1 MRTINE
7 NTATKTSRAAVRPE
21 HNRIWILVF
30 IFSFL
35 GLMIDGADLMLL
47 SYSLTSIKAE
57 FGLTSVEAGSLGSI
71 TLAGMAIG
79 GIYGGWACDRFGRVK
94 TVSWT
99 IVLFSIGTAVL
110 GLTHSYFQFAVAR
123 FVSSL
128 GLGALYVACNTLM
141 AEYVPTKYRTTALGT
156 LQAGWSVGYIV
167 ATVLAGAILPV
178 YGWRY
183 LFFVAIVPVI
193 IALLMH
199 KGVPEPESWVRAK
212 AERESGGSKFTT
224 AKRESAFKAIF
235 GNPRVRTLFIFW
247 ALTAGFLQFGY
258 YGVNNWLPSYLE
270 TEMGMN
276 FKSMTAYMIGSYTAM
291 ILGKVLAGVA
301 ADWLGRRAVFA
312 LGALGT
318 AAFLPIIVLYHS
330 PNTILWMLVVF
341 GFLYGVPYGVNATYM
356 AESFEAKYRGTAVGG
371 AYNIG
376 RAGAALA
383 PVAIGFF
390 ASQISIGFG
399 FLVMG
404 GAYFICGVI
413 PALFIRREVSATR
426 LDR

>member
-1 MRTINE
+1 MD
-7 NTATKTSRAAVRPE
+7 NTVKAAE
-21 HNRIWILVF
+21 TEQGKIWILVF

-99 IVLFSIGTAVL
+99 IVVFSVGTAVL
-110 GLTHSYFQFAVAR
+110 GMTHSYLQFAAAR
-123 FVSSL
+123 FISSL

-167 ATVLAGAILPV
+167 ATLLAGWLLPT

-183 LFFVAIVPVI
+183 LFYVAIIPVI
-193 IALLMH
+193 IALIMH
-199 KGVPEPESWVRAK
+199 KAVPEPESWVKAK
-212 AERESGGSKFTT
+212 AMRERSDSASAQPQAVRQEG
-224 AKRESAFKAIF
+224 AFKAIF
-235 GNPRVRTLFIFW
+235 NSPQARSMFFLW

-270 TEMGMN
+270 TEMGMQ
-276 FKSMTAYMIGSYTAM
+276 FKSMTAYMVGSYTAM
-291 ILGKVLAGVA
+291 ILGKILAGIA

-318 AAFLPIIVLYHS
+318 AVFLPVIVLYHS
-330 PNTILWMLVVF
+330 PDTILWMLIVF
-341 GFLYGVPYGVNATYM
+341 GFLYGIPYGVNATYM
-356 AESFEAKYRGTAVGG
+356 TESFEARYRGTAVGG

-376 RAGAALA
+376 RIGAAIA
-383 PVAIGFF
+383 PIAVGFF
-390 ASQISIGFG
+390 ASQSSIGLG

-413 PALFIRREVSATR
+413 PALFIREKQF
-426 LDR
+426 DPEKQ

>member
-247 ALTAGFLQFGY
+247 VLTAGFLQFGY

-330 PNTILWMLVVF
+330 PDTIPWMLVVF
-341 GFLYGVPYGVNATYM
+341 GFLYGVPYGVNATYWLK
-356 AESFEAKYRGTAVGG
+356 ASRPNIAV
-371 AYNIG
+371 
-376 RAGAALA
+376 RLSAALTISVVRA
-383 PVAIGFF
+383 QPLRRSPL
-390 ASQISIGFG
+390 ASSQARS
-399 FLVMG
+399 
-404 GAYFICGVI
+404 
-413 PALFIRREVSATR
+413 RSASASS
-426 LDR
+426 

>member
-212 AERESGGSKFTT
+212 AERETGGSKFTT

-291 ILGKVLAGVA
+291 ILSKVLAGVA

-330 PNTILWMLVVF
+330 PDT
-341 GFLYGVPYGVNATYM
+341 
-356 AESFEAKYRGTAVGG
+356 
-371 AYNIG
+371 
-376 RAGAALA
+376 
-383 PVAIGFF
+383 
-390 ASQISIGFG
+390 
-399 FLVMG
+399 
-404 GAYFICGVI
+404 ICGCWWCSASSMACLMASTRPI
-413 PALFIRREVSATR
+413 WLKASRPNTRYGCRRRLQYRSCGRSPCAGR
-426 LDR
+426 HWLLRKPDLDRLRLPRDGRRLFHLRRHSRTLHPGKAVRS

>member
-7 NTATKTSRAAVRPE
+7 NTATKTSHAAVRPE
-21 HNRIWILVF
+21 QNRIWILVF

-224 AKRESAFKAIF
+224 VKRESAFKAIF

-330 PNTILWMLVVF
+330 PDTILWMLVVF

-413 PALFIRREVSATR
+413 PALFIREKQF
-426 LDR
+426 DPEKQ